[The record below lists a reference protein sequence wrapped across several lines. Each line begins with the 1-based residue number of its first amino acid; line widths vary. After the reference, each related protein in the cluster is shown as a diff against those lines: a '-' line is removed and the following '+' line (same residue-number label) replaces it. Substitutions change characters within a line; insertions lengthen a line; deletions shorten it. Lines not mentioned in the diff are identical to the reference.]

1 MGPIAA
7 EIEQIG
13 QLRDQKADKSQV
25 PNSCSAITFFNFSFP
40 SLRCGAVTP
49 VPLTSIYEEKRIVHN
64 LAIQIICQVSHYY
77 SYRIMHPA
85 LGWYTE
91 DFPREL

>member
-13 QLRDQKADKSQV
+13 QLRDQKADESQV
-25 PNSCSAITFFNFSFP
+25 PNSCSAITFFNFSFS

-64 LAIQIICQVSHYY
+64 LAIQIICQVSHY
-77 SYRIMHPA
+77 IVI
-85 LGWYTE
+85 
-91 DFPREL
+91 ELFTPH